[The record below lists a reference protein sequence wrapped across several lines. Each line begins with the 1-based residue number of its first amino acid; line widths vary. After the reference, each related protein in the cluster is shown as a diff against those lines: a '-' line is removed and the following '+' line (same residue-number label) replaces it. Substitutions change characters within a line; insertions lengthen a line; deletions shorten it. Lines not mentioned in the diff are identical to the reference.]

1 MLVRKRVT
9 MIARLNK
16 GNNMSNQ
23 NNPRP
28 PVPPEVP
35 APHISYEE
43 RSIKR

>member
-1 MLVRKRVT
+1 
-9 MIARLNK
+9 MIIQLNK

-28 PVPPEVP
+28 PAPPEVP
-35 APHISYEE
+35 APQISYEE

>member
-1 MLVRKRVT
+1 M
-9 MIARLNK
+9 N
-16 GNNMSNQ
+16 SQ
-23 NNPRP
+23 NSPQP